1 MAVQDRIMKF
11 EEKVREKEDR
21 LERNIAL
28 QKERNNYDTKSTYTK
43 VWSFLTCNNKKSE
56 N

>member
-1 MAVQDRIMKF
+1 MSVQDRIFKF
-11 EEKVREKEDR
+11 EEKVREKEER

-28 QKERNNYDTKSTYTK
+28 QKERNNYDTKSTREK
-43 VWSFLTCNNKKSE
+43 MWSFLTCNNKKSE